1 MEPAP
6 VNPTD
11 VLLEI
16 QKRKKHLPDWQLEEL
31 EDPELAQQ
39 LKEEWVAGHA
49 GDPADLD
56 RILGWRASTTEGEGE
71 TEEGGEVV
79 IEEAEAE
86 LDRKRRCFLGNL
98 SYTIRSEDV
107 REFFKDCGRITDIH
121 WLTDKVS
128 DEFCGSAFI
137 AFGTPE
143 ETKAALAKAGEDLM
157 GRPLKIDL
165 AKPRAPR
172 ADGSAAGGFKKKP
185 FEVKPLGPKPDGC
198 NTVFMGNLS
207 YQIDE
212 DAVKTFF
219 ADCGEI
225 SNIRWLTDRE
235 TGDFKGCGFCEFAS
249 SDSVDGVVA
258 KNGQDL
264 MGRPV
269 RLDYS
274 TPKPYDYSTPR
285 RCSPFLSVS
294 LSVCLSVCA
303 AFVLTLCP
311 LYLQWTVGRR
321 SGKVC
326 QHSSSLVLPDEMGMD
341 CDSRLYTNTCV
352 FS

>member
-1 MEPAP
+1 MRGSTGAAAAASASAAPPADSSPRAYREKKEKKEKKEKEEPAADEPEETPAAAEP
-6 VNPTD
+6 VAPS
-11 VLLEI
+11 
-16 QKRKKHLPDWQLEEL
+16 P
-31 EDPELAQQ
+31 
-39 LKEEWVAGHA
+39 VAA
-49 GDPADLD
+49 SPSADG
-56 RILGWRASTTEGEGE
+56 IC
-71 TEEGGEVV
+71 
-79 IEEAEAE
+79 
-86 LDRKRRCFLGNL
+86 KCFLGNL
-98 SYTIRSEDV
+98 SYSIEDDAV
-107 REFFKDCGRITDIH
+107 REFFKDCGPITDIH
-121 WLTDKVS
+121 WLTDKES
-128 DEFCGSAFI
+128 GQFYGSGFI
-137 AFGTPE
+137 EFGTPE
-143 ETKAALAKAGEDLM
+143 EAKAALAKAGEDLM